1 MAAGSICS
9 MASSK
14 YPSNEGRKS
23 LSFDL
28 LASRLFGHRF
38 HSFVSSALLTC
49 SRCSRSV
56 YLPQLNVFRKHQDAN
71 NLLTITAA
79 KYRGMMD
86 SPRHASHNSSNY
98 FKTYTT
104 AIQYQKIYIDYRW
117 WWWKLVCRF
126 KTDVPQIHVNHCFII
141 QYVTDLMTFF
151 NPLNTEL
158 KPICYLLALLDITI
172 FSTLP
177 G

>member
-14 YPSNEGRKS
+14 YPSNDGRKS

-49 SRCSRSV
+49 SSSSRSV
-56 YLPQLNVFRKHQDAN
+56 YLPQLNVFRTHQDAN

-79 KYRGMMD
+79 KYRGMMN
-86 SPRHASHNSSNY
+86 SPQHVLHNSSNY

-104 AIQYQKIYIDYRW
+104 AIEVSK
-117 WWWKLVCRF
+117 
-126 KTDVPQIHVNHCFII
+126 H
-141 QYVTDLMTFF
+141 
-151 NPLNTEL
+151 
-158 KPICYLLALLDITI
+158 
-172 FSTLP
+172 LP
-177 G
+177 